1 MKRLQV
7 FSLNDEAIAGIASCV
22 DKIEELV
29 FRADGVTMFGWK
41 ILSTAINNRS
51 TPVS

>member
-1 MKRLQV
+1 MRRLELP
-7 FSLNDEAIAGIASCV
+7 SLNDKAIAGIASCV

-29 FRADGVTMFGWK
+29 FHADGVTMFGWK